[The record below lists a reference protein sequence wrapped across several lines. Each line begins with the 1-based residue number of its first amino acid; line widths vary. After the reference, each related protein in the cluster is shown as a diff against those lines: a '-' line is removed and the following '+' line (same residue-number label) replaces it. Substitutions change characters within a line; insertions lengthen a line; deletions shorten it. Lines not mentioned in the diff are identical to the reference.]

1 MTDKE
6 KKMRVLIAVLAAV
19 AFLAGCNTV
28 QGVGKDVQGAGEAVE
43 NAAK

>member
-1 MTDKE
+1 
-6 KKMRVLIAVLAAV
+6 MRVFIAVLAAV